1 MQGGEVMAKNLGGR
15 PLKFK
20 TPEELESKIEEYSQ
34 WAEDNKKHITVTGL
48 AWYLDT
54 NRQTLSNYQDEESEL
69 YKNIE
74 DGVKVRYIDS
84 IKKAKARIEME
95 YEDSL
100 YNKNSVVG
108 AIFTLKNNY
117 GYVDKQEIEQTNKT
131 IEVTLED

>member
-1 MQGGEVMAKNLGGR
+1 MVKNKGGR

-20 TPEELESKIEEYSQ
+20 TPEELESKIEEYFK

-54 NRQTLSNYQDEESEL
+54 NRQTLSNYQNEDSEL
-69 YKNIE
+69 YNNIE
-74 DGVKVRYIDS
+74 DSVKVTFIDA

-100 YNKNSVVG
+100 YYKNSVVG

-131 IEVTLED
+131 IEVTLEE